1 MSDERPLDTS
11 GRLEVEWRD
20 ALEEA
25 INRQRDYDDRM
36 TNHLVY
42 HLAQPDLQELGEIT
56 RLWQLVYEK
65 RESADAYIRQYS
77 GQTTAQSTQS
87 WDMSAEGS

>member
-1 MSDERPLDTS
+1 MSDERPMDIW

-20 ALEEA
+20 ALEAA
-25 INRQRDYDDRM
+25 IDRQRDYDDRM
-36 TNHLVY
+36 TNHLMY
-42 HLAQPDLQELGEIT
+42 HRAPPDLQELGEIS

-65 RESADAYIRQYS
+65 RETADAYIRQYS
-77 GQTTAQSTQS
+77 GGTGAPSTQS